1 MKNNEISERQKQ
13 ILDFISKKKKEEGF
27 CPTIREIASAV
38 NLKSS
43 ATVYNH
49 LSKLEELGLI
59 KREGHK
65 SRYIELLED
74 DYGRSQEEVDIDKK
88 NTVFVPIVGNIAAGK
103 PILAEQ
109 NIEDY
114 VPLSDDFAKG
124 NNEIFVL
131 KVKGDSMVNAGI
143 LDRDYAIIKRQD
155 TAINGEIIAA
165 LVDDEEATIKR
176 FIKGDNI
183 ITLLPEN
190 NNMKPIKTNN
200 VKVIGKVVGILRKYF

>member
-1 MKNNEISERQKQ
+1 MKSENISERQKQ
-13 ILDFISKKKKEEGF
+13 ILDFIYKKKKESGF

-49 LSKLEELGLI
+49 LSKLEELGFI

-65 SRYIELLED
+65 SRYIELLENHLSQ
-74 DYGRSQEEVDIDKK
+74 SQELDIGKN
-88 NTVFVPIVGNIAAGK
+88 NTVYVPVVGNIAAGT

-114 VPLSDDFAKG
+114 VPLSDDFTRG
-124 NNEIFVL
+124 NSEVFVL

-143 LDRDYAIIKRQD
+143 LDRDYAIIKKQD
-155 TAINGEIIAA
+155 TALNGEIIAA
-165 LVDDEEATIKR
+165 LLDDEEATIKR
-176 FIKGDNI
+176 FFKGEDI
-183 ITLLPEN
+183 IRLLPEN
-190 NNMKPIKTNN
+190 DKIEPIETKN